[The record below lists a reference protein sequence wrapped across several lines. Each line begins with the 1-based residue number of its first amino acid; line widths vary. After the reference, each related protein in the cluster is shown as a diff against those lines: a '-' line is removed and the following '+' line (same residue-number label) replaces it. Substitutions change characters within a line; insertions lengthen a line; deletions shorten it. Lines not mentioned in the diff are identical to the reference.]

1 MINYHDEIVKLVLEE
16 SSHQEINQFLHLGS
30 EYLSCFYQEV
40 FILSIPAGDKG
51 YANYSMSVSAEEFYK
66 VYKKYLRL
74 KAFK

>member
-1 MINYHDEIVKLVLEE
+1 MINYHNEIVKLIIEE
-16 SSHQEINQFLHLGS
+16 SSYQEINQFLHLGS
-30 EYLSCFYQEV
+30 EYLSFFYQEV
-40 FILSIPAGDKG
+40 FTLSIPTGKG